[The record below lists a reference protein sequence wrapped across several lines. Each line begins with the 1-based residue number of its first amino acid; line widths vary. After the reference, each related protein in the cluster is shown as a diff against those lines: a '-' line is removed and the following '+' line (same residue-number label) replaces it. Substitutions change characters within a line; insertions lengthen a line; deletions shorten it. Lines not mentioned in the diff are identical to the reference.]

1 MIMSIDSREIIDQTE
16 YILDYLTLDPFA
28 LRATYFEPFMAMAL
42 CKLDDWDEA
51 TMRRLV
57 VIVLN
62 RVELGDPEEACGWEC
77 LAILLAYLRTSN
89 QALIDEL
96 LGPRLVWW
104 KDAYFASDC
113 FYRAKQEADLTVYKA
128 VCAQQLMD
136 LEPGHPIYKL
146 LSGKLS
152 NAHAEFVNTHM
163 RILSQQR

>member
-62 RVELGDPEEACGWEC
+62 RVELGDPEEA
-77 LAILLAYLRTSN
+77 
-89 QALIDEL
+89 
-96 LGPRLVWW
+96 
-104 KDAYFASDC
+104 
-113 FYRAKQEADLTVYKA
+113 
-128 VCAQQLMD
+128 
-136 LEPGHPIYKL
+136 
-146 LSGKLS
+146 
-152 NAHAEFVNTHM
+152 
-163 RILSQQR
+163 